1 MSAYRLALTA
11 PVTVAKDEKAFS
23 KFKLM
28 KTLCRSTMNEQRLE
42 ELIMMACDGCERD
55 ITDDINIA
63 QLATACAALRQRR
76 IAIS

>member
-42 ELIMMACDGCERD
+42 ELLMMACDGCERD
-55 ITDDINIA
+55 IT
-63 QLATACAALRQRR
+63 R
-76 IAIS
+76 